1 MKKGR
6 KAVFGIFDSK
16 INLEQAVS
24 ALKISGFRN
33 SDISMLMPQGEHNQ
47 NIGHTK
53 STKSPEAATLGTGAG
68 LALGGALGW
77 LIGIGTVT
85 INPLLAPFVA
95 AGPIMSALA
104 GAGLGG
110 TVGGLSGALIGAGFP
125 EYEAKK
131 YESYVNDGGMLLAVH
146 VDDSDW
152 AYKAKDIM
160 VSYGARSISL
170 NNEESSHAREY
181 EYPQSEYSG
190 SSAMFP

>member
-1 MKKGR
+1 MKKSN
-6 KAVFGIFDSK
+6 KAVFGIFDSQ

-53 STKSPEAATLGTGAG
+53 SSKAPEAATIGTGAG

-77 LIGIGTVT
+77 LVGIGTIT
-85 INPLLAPFVA
+85 INPLLAPLIA

-146 VDDSDW
+146 VDDNEW
-152 AYKAKDIM
+152 AGKARDIM

-170 NNEESSHAREY
+170 SSEESPKGKDYDYSK
-181 EYPQSEYSG
+181 SEYTNSTTI
-190 SSAMFP
+190 FP

>member
-53 STKSPEAATLGTGAG
+53 STKSPEAATVGTGAG
-68 LALGGALGW
+68 IALGGALGW

-85 INPLLAPFVA
+85 LNPLLAPFVA

-146 VDDSDW
+146 VDDSEW

-170 NNEESSHAREY
+170 SHEEIARGKDF
-181 EYPQSEYSG
+181 EYSKSEFESTG
-190 SSAMFP
+190 GLF